1 MGILKAGDN
10 SQLSPELDNLQ
21 AFSAHMY
28 LKLGLEPMFTVKKN
42 RTTES
47 FDAEEC
53 YRLFRFRKD
62 GLVRVKNALGIP
74 NVVILN
80 NKSIIYGD

>member
-1 MGILKAGDN
+1 MK
-10 SQLSPELDNLQ
+10 E
-21 AFSAHMY
+21 
-28 LKLGLEPMFTVKKN
+28 N

-62 GLVRVKNALGIP
+62 GLVRIKNALGIH

-80 NKSIIYGD
+80 NKSMVYGD

>member
-21 AFSAHMY
+21 AFSAQ
-28 LKLGLEPMFTVKKN
+28 LGLEPMFTVKKN